1 MLTVKNKNMSKEK
14 EKIDNPF
21 VTTGYVSA
29 EYFCDREKETQDII
43 RYLTNG
49 NNVALI
55 SPRRYGKSDL
65 LRHCFAQKTIS
76 DNYYTFIVDIYSTKT
91 VAEMVGKLGS
101 AILDTLKSRGRKA
114 WERFLSI
121 LSSVRSG
128 ISFDINGQP
137 SWTMSVGDIQSPT
150 ATLNE
155 IFNYLQNADRPCLVA
170 IDEFQQITKYGDP
183 NIEAEIRTHV
193 QYCNNAHFV
202 FSGSRRHL
210 MGAIFTSPAR
220 PFYQSVTLYHLD
232 RLPLEKYA
240 EFCVSHFKRQG
251 KKLDDNVVSRL
262 YSQFD
267 GVTYYMQRV
276 MNELFSKT
284 SADATCV
291 EADVS
296 KAVDEIIAVSSIIYE
311 DLMYQLPDKQSRVL
325 IAVAKDGCAENVTSG
340 KFVKRHGLVSPNSV
354 KSAIPALIDKG
365 LLTQDKGT
373 YKVYDLFFA
382 LWLVKNF

>member
-1 MLTVKNKNMSKEK
+1 MAKERA
-14 EKIDNPF
+14 KIGNPF
-21 VTTGYVSA
+21 VTTGYAGA
-29 EYFCDREKETQDII
+29 EFFCDREKETEDII

-65 LRHCFAQKTIS
+65 LRHCFAQKTII

-101 AILDTLKSRGRKA
+101 AILETLKPKGKKT
-114 WERFLSI
+114 WEKFLAI

-137 SWTMSVGDIQSPT
+137 SWTMSVGDIHSPT
-150 ATLNE
+150 ATLDE
-155 IFNYLQNADRPCLVA
+155 IFTYLQNADRPCLVV

-183 NIEAEIRTHV
+183 NIEAEIRTRV
-193 QYCNNAHFV
+193 QYCSNAHFV
-202 FSGSRRHL
+202 FSGSRRQL
-210 MGAIFTSPAR
+210 MGTIFTSPAR

-232 RLPLEKYA
+232 RLPLDRYS
-240 EFCVSHFKRQG
+240 EFCTNLFEKRG
-251 KKLDDNVVSRL
+251 KHLDIAVVNHL
-262 YSQFD
+262 YKQFD

-276 MNELFSKT
+276 MNELFSQT
-284 SADATCV
+284 AVGATCV
-291 EADVS
+291 EEDVS
-296 KAVDEIIAVSSIIYE
+296 KAVDEIIAVSSTIYE
-311 DLMYQLPDKQSRVL
+311 DLMYQLPEKQSRVL
-325 IAVAKDGCAENVTSG
+325 IAVAKDGSAKNVTSG
-340 KFVKRHGLVSPNSV
+340 SFTKRHSLPSPNSV

-365 LLTQDKGT
+365 LLTQDKGV

-382 LWLVKNF
+382 IWLVKNC

>member
-1 MLTVKNKNMSKEK
+1 MAKERA
-14 EKIDNPF
+14 KIDNPF
-21 VTTGYVSA
+21 VTTGYAGA
-29 EYFCDREKETQDII
+29 EFFCDREKETEDII

-65 LRHCFAQKTIS
+65 LRHCFAQKTII

-101 AILDTLKSRGRKA
+101 AILETLKPKGKKT
-114 WERFLSI
+114 WEKFLAI

-137 SWTMSVGDIQSPT
+137 SWTMSVGDIHSPT
-150 ATLNE
+150 ATLDE
-155 IFNYLQNADRPCLVA
+155 IFVYLQNADRPCLVV

-183 NIEAEIRTHV
+183 NIEAEIRTRV
-193 QYCNNAHFV
+193 QYCSNAHFV
-202 FSGSRRHL
+202 FSGSRRQL
-210 MGAIFTSPAR
+210 MGTIFTSPAR

-232 RLPLEKYA
+232 RLPLDRYS
-240 EFCVSHFKRQG
+240 EFCTNLFEKRG
-251 KKLDDNVVSRL
+251 KHLDIAVVNHL
-262 YSQFD
+262 YKQFD

-276 MNELFSKT
+276 MNELFSQT
-284 SADATCV
+284 AVGATCIK
-291 EADVS
+291 EDVS
-296 KAVDEIIAVSSIIYE
+296 KAVDEIIAVSSTIYE
-311 DLMYQLPDKQSRVL
+311 DLMYQLPEKQSRVL
-325 IAVAKDGCAENVTSG
+325 IAVAKDGSAKNVTSG
-340 KFVKRHGLVSPNSV
+340 SFTKRHSLPSPNSV

-365 LLTQDKGT
+365 LLTQDKGV

-382 LWLVKNF
+382 IWLVKNC

>member
-1 MLTVKNKNMSKEK
+1 MSKEK
-14 EKIDNPF
+14 VKIGNPF
-21 VTTGYVSA
+21 ITTGYA
-29 EYFCDREKETQDII
+29 GDEYFCDREKETQDII

-65 LRHCFAQKTIS
+65 LRHCFAQKVIT

-101 AILDTLKSRGRKA
+101 VILETLKSRGRKA
-114 WERFLSI
+114 WEKFLSI

-150 ATLNE
+150 ATLDE
-155 IFNYLQNADRPCLVA
+155 IFNYLQHADRPCLVA

-183 NIEAEIRTHV
+183 NIEAAIRTHV

-220 PFYQSVTLYHLD
+220 PFYQSVTLYHLN
-232 RLPLEKYA
+232 RLPLDKYT
-240 EFCVSHFKRQG
+240 EFCVTHFRRHG
-251 KKLDDNVVSRL
+251 KTLDELVVSRL

-267 GVTYYMQRV
+267 GITYYMQRV

-284 SADATCV
+284 SVNGTCI

-296 KAVDEIIAVSSIIYE
+296 MAVDEIIAISSIIYE
-311 DLMYQLPDKQSRVL
+311 DLMYQLPEKQSRVL
-325 IAVAKDGCAENVTSG
+325 IAVAKEGCAENVTSG
-340 KFVKRHGLVSPNSV
+340 TFVKRHGLLSPNSV

-365 LLTQDKGT
+365 LLTQDKGS

-382 LWLVKNF
+382 LWLIKNF

>member
-1 MLTVKNKNMSKEK
+1 MAKERA
-14 EKIDNPF
+14 KIGNPF
-21 VTTGYVSA
+21 VTTGYAGA
-29 EYFCDREKETQDII
+29 EFFCDREKETEDII

-65 LRHCFAQKTIS
+65 LRHCFAQKTII

-101 AILDTLKSRGRKA
+101 TILETLKPKGKKT
-114 WERFLSI
+114 WEKFLAI

-137 SWTMSVGDIQSPT
+137 SWTMSVGDIHSPT
-150 ATLNE
+150 ATLDE
-155 IFNYLQNADRPCLVA
+155 IFAYLQNADRPCLVV

-183 NIEAEIRTHV
+183 NIEAEIRTRV
-193 QYCNNAHFV
+193 QYCSNAHFV
-202 FSGSRRHL
+202 FSGSRRQL
-210 MGAIFTSPAR
+210 MGTIFTSPAR

-232 RLPLEKYA
+232 RLPLDRYS
-240 EFCVSHFKRQG
+240 EFCTNLFEKRG
-251 KKLDDNVVSRL
+251 KHLDIAVVNHL
-262 YSQFD
+262 YKQFD

-276 MNELFSKT
+276 MNELFSQT
-284 SADATCV
+284 AVGATCV
-291 EADVS
+291 EEDVT
-296 KAVDEIIAVSSIIYE
+296 KAVDEIIAVSSTIYE
-311 DLMYQLPDKQSRVL
+311 DLMYQLPEKQSRVL
-325 IAVAKDGCAENVTSG
+325 IAVAKDGSAKNVTSG
-340 KFVKRHGLVSPNSV
+340 SFTKRHSLPSPNSV

-365 LLTQDKGT
+365 LLTQDKGV

-382 LWLVKNF
+382 IWLVKNC

>member
-76 DNYYTFIVDIYSTKT
+76 DKYYTFIVDIYSTKT

-101 AILDTLKSRGRKA
+101 AILETLKSRGRKA

-262 YSQFD
+262 YSEFD

>member
-1 MLTVKNKNMSKEK
+1 MSKEK

-150 ATLNE
+150 ATLDE
-155 IFNYLQNADRPCLVA
+155 IFNYLQNAERPCLVA

-311 DLMYQLPDKQSRVL
+311 DLMYQLPEKQSRVL

>member
-1 MLTVKNKNMSKEK
+1 MSKEK

-76 DNYYTFIVDIYSTKT
+76 DKYYTFIVDIYSTKT

-101 AILDTLKSRGRKA
+101 AILETLKSRGRKA

-262 YSQFD
+262 YSEFD

>member
-76 DNYYTFIVDIYSTKT
+76 DKYYTFIVDIYSTKT

-101 AILDTLKSRGRKA
+101 AILETLKSRGRKA

>member
-1 MLTVKNKNMSKEK
+1 MAKERA
-14 EKIDNPF
+14 KIDNPF
-21 VTTGYVSA
+21 VTTGYAGA
-29 EYFCDREKETQDII
+29 EFFCDREKETEDII

-65 LRHCFAQKTIS
+65 LRHCFAQKTII

-101 AILDTLKSRGRKA
+101 AILETLKPKGKKT
-114 WERFLSI
+114 WEKFLAI

-137 SWTMSVGDIQSPT
+137 SWTMSVGDIHSPT
-150 ATLNE
+150 ATLDE
-155 IFNYLQNADRPCLVA
+155 IFVYLQNADRPCLVV

-183 NIEAEIRTHV
+183 NIEAEIRTRV
-193 QYCNNAHFV
+193 QYCSNAHFV
-202 FSGSRRHL
+202 FSGSRRQL
-210 MGAIFTSPAR
+210 MGTIFTSPAR

-232 RLPLEKYA
+232 RLPLDRYS
-240 EFCVSHFKRQG
+240 EFCTNLFEKRG
-251 KKLDDNVVSRL
+251 KHLDIAVVNHL
-262 YSQFD
+262 YKQFD

-276 MNELFSKT
+276 MNELFSQT
-284 SADATCV
+284 AVGATCV
-291 EADVS
+291 EEDVS
-296 KAVDEIIAVSSIIYE
+296 KAVDEIIAVSSTIYE
-311 DLMYQLPDKQSRVL
+311 DLMYQLPEKQSRVL
-325 IAVAKDGCAENVTSG
+325 IAVAKDGSAKNVTSG
-340 KFVKRHGLVSPNSV
+340 SFTKRHSLPSPNSV

-365 LLTQDKGT
+365 LLTQDKGV

-382 LWLVKNF
+382 LWLVKNC

>member
-1 MLTVKNKNMSKEK
+1 MSKEK

-65 LRHCFAQKTIS
+65 LRHCFAQKIIS
-76 DNYYTFIVDIYSTKT
+76 DKYYTFIVDIYSTKT

-101 AILDTLKSRGRKA
+101 AILETLKSRGRKA

-150 ATLNE
+150 ATLDE

-262 YSQFD
+262 YSEFD

>member
-1 MLTVKNKNMSKEK
+1 MSKEK

-76 DNYYTFIVDIYSTKT
+76 DKYYTFIVDIYSTKT

-101 AILDTLKSRGRKA
+101 AILETLKSRGRKA

-150 ATLNE
+150 ATLDE

-232 RLPLEKYA
+232 CLPLEKYA

>member
-1 MLTVKNKNMSKEK
+1 MAKERA
-14 EKIDNPF
+14 KIDNPF
-21 VTTGYVSA
+21 VTTGYAGA
-29 EYFCDREKETQDII
+29 EFFCDREKETEDII

-65 LRHCFAQKTIS
+65 LRHCFAQKTII

-101 AILDTLKSRGRKA
+101 AILETLKPKGKKT
-114 WERFLSI
+114 WEKFLAI

-137 SWTMSVGDIQSPT
+137 SWTMSVGDIHSPT
-150 ATLNE
+150 ATLDE
-155 IFNYLQNADRPCLVA
+155 IFAYLQNADRPCLVV

-183 NIEAEIRTHV
+183 NIEAEIRTRV
-193 QYCNNAHFV
+193 QYCSNAHFV
-202 FSGSRRHL
+202 FSGSRRQL
-210 MGAIFTSPAR
+210 MGTIFTSPAR

-232 RLPLEKYA
+232 RLPLDRYS
-240 EFCVSHFKRQG
+240 EFCTNLFEKRG
-251 KKLDDNVVSRL
+251 KHLDIAVVNHL
-262 YSQFD
+262 YKQFD

-276 MNELFSKT
+276 MNELFSQT
-284 SADATCV
+284 AVGATCV
-291 EADVS
+291 EEDVS
-296 KAVDEIIAVSSIIYE
+296 KAVDEIIAVSSTIYE
-311 DLMYQLPDKQSRVL
+311 DLMYQLPEKQSRVL
-325 IAVAKDGCAENVTSG
+325 IAVAKDGSAKNVTSG
-340 KFVKRHGLVSPNSV
+340 SFTKRHSLPSPNSV

-365 LLTQDKGT
+365 LLTQDKGV

-382 LWLVKNF
+382 IWLVKNC

>member
-1 MLTVKNKNMSKEK
+1 MSKEK

-65 LRHCFAQKTIS
+65 LRHCFAQKIIS
-76 DNYYTFIVDIYSTKT
+76 DKYYTFIVDIYSTKT

-101 AILDTLKSRGRKA
+101 AILETLKSRGRKA

-150 ATLNE
+150 ATLDE

>member
-1 MLTVKNKNMSKEK
+1 MAKERA
-14 EKIDNPF
+14 KIDNPF
-21 VTTGYVSA
+21 VTTGYAGA
-29 EYFCDREKETQDII
+29 EFFCDREKETEDII

-65 LRHCFAQKTIS
+65 LRHCFAQKTII

-101 AILDTLKSRGRKA
+101 AILEALKPKGKKT
-114 WERFLSI
+114 WEKFLAI

-137 SWTMSVGDIQSPT
+137 SWTMSVGDIHSPT
-150 ATLNE
+150 ATLDE
-155 IFNYLQNADRPCLVA
+155 IFAYLQNADRPCLVV

-183 NIEAEIRTHV
+183 NIEAEIRTRV
-193 QYCNNAHFV
+193 QYCSNAHFV
-202 FSGSRRHL
+202 FSGSRRQL
-210 MGAIFTSPAR
+210 MGTIFTSPAR

-232 RLPLEKYA
+232 RLPLDRYS
-240 EFCVSHFKRQG
+240 EFCTNLFEKRG
-251 KKLDDNVVSRL
+251 KHLDIAVVNHL
-262 YSQFD
+262 YKQFD

-276 MNELFSKT
+276 MNELFSQT
-284 SADATCV
+284 AVGATCV
-291 EADVS
+291 EEDVT
-296 KAVDEIIAVSSIIYE
+296 KAVDEIIAVSSTIYE
-311 DLMYQLPDKQSRVL
+311 DLMYQLPEKQSRVL
-325 IAVAKDGCAENVTSG
+325 IAVAKDGSAKNVTSG
-340 KFVKRHGLVSPNSV
+340 SFTKRHSLPSPNSV

-365 LLTQDKGT
+365 LLTQDKGV

-382 LWLVKNF
+382 IWLVKNC

>member
-1 MLTVKNKNMSKEK
+1 MAKERA
-14 EKIDNPF
+14 KIGNPF
-21 VTTGYVSA
+21 VTTGYAGA
-29 EYFCDREKETQDII
+29 EFFCDREKETEDII

-65 LRHCFAQKTIS
+65 LRHCFAQKTII

-101 AILDTLKSRGRKA
+101 AILETLKPKGKKT
-114 WERFLSI
+114 WEKFLAI

-137 SWTMSVGDIQSPT
+137 SWTMSVGDIHSPT
-150 ATLNE
+150 ATLDE
-155 IFNYLQNADRPCLVA
+155 IFAYLQNADRPCLVV

-183 NIEAEIRTHV
+183 NIEAEIRTRV
-193 QYCNNAHFV
+193 QYCSNAHFV
-202 FSGSRRHL
+202 FSGSRRQL
-210 MGAIFTSPAR
+210 MGTIFTSPAR

-232 RLPLEKYA
+232 RLPLDRYS
-240 EFCVSHFKRQG
+240 EFCTNLFEKRG
-251 KKLDDNVVSRL
+251 KHLDIAVVNHL
-262 YSQFD
+262 YKQFD

-276 MNELFSKT
+276 MNELFSQT
-284 SADATCV
+284 AVGATCV
-291 EADVS
+291 EEDVS
-296 KAVDEIIAVSSIIYE
+296 KAVDEIIAVSSTIYE
-311 DLMYQLPDKQSRVL
+311 DLMYQLPEKQSRVL
-325 IAVAKDGCAENVTSG
+325 MAVAKDGSAQNVTSG
-340 KFVKRHGLVSPNSV
+340 SFTKRHGLTSPNSV

-365 LLTQDKGT
+365 LLTQDKGV

-382 LWLVKNF
+382 LWLVKNC

>member
-1 MLTVKNKNMSKEK
+1 MAKERA
-14 EKIDNPF
+14 KIDNPF
-21 VTTGYVSA
+21 VTTGYAGA
-29 EYFCDREKETQDII
+29 EFFCDREKETEDII

-65 LRHCFAQKTIS
+65 LRHCFAQKTII

-101 AILDTLKSRGRKA
+101 AILETLKPKGKKT
-114 WERFLSI
+114 WEKFLAI

-137 SWTMSVGDIQSPT
+137 SWTMSVGDIHSPT
-150 ATLNE
+150 ATLDE
-155 IFNYLQNADRPCLVA
+155 IFAYLQNADRPCLVV

-183 NIEAEIRTHV
+183 NIEAEIRTRV
-193 QYCNNAHFV
+193 QYCSNAHFV
-202 FSGSRRHL
+202 FSGSRRQL
-210 MGAIFTSPAR
+210 MGTIFTSPAR

-232 RLPLEKYA
+232 RLPLDRYS
-240 EFCVSHFKRQG
+240 EFCTNLFEKRG
-251 KKLDDNVVSRL
+251 KHLDIAVVNHL
-262 YSQFD
+262 YKQFD

-276 MNELFSKT
+276 MNELFSQT
-284 SADATCV
+284 AVGATCV
-291 EADVS
+291 EEDVS
-296 KAVDEIIAVSSIIYE
+296 KAVDEIIAVSSTIYE
-311 DLMYQLPDKQSRVL
+311 DLMYQLPEKQSRVL
-325 IAVAKDGCAENVTSG
+325 IAVAKDGSAKNVTSG
-340 KFVKRHGLVSPNSV
+340 SFTKRHSLPSPNSV

-365 LLTQDKGT
+365 LLTQDKGV

-382 LWLVKNF
+382 LWLVKNC